1 MKKIIIIACIGLV
14 FFLSSCTKR
23 ETKVE
28 LYPSGTTQLVY
39 QVTWYLEQWVNDGPF
54 EEFYS
59 DGKPMK
65 KGKYSFARLMGKY
78 KEWDEEGDWL
88 EGKYRF
94 GQKEGVFNHYYKET
108 GAKKRVEN
116 YKNGVL
122 HGAFTE
128 WYPNG
133 QKKSEGCY
141 AFKVD
146 RRGRTDWFSSVKE
159 GDWKEWKPD
168 EEVKTELCDPK
179 AVDEAEKLEG

>member
-1 MKKIIIIACIGLV
+1 MNTNTPTKNTSSQFHIFSTSILAVACFGLATA
-14 FFLSSCTKR
+14 LTSCTKR

-28 LYPSGTTQLVY
+28 LYPSGSTQLVY
-39 QVTWYLEQWVNDGPF
+39 NVTWYLEQWVKDGPF
-54 EEFYS
+54 EEFYTN
-59 DGKPMK
+59 GKPMK

-78 KEWDEEGDWL
+78 KEWDEEGDWM

-94 GQKEGVFNHYYKET
+94 GQKEGIFNHYYHDT
-108 GAKKRVEN
+108 GTKKRKEN

-122 HGAFTE
+122 HGNFTE

-133 QKKSEGCY
+133 QKKSEGSY

-159 GDWKEWKPD
+159 GEWREWD
-168 EEVKTELCDPK
+168 EDGEPR
-179 AVDEAEKLEG
+179 